1 VLSVQDEA
9 NSGNAAVVSEP
20 GRVPGAVVPSERR
33 AILRKETMSRIYEAL
48 KRAEEERSADQ
59 TSGISGPR
67 FPQAPVTPASGN
79 TEPISTINTL
89 TRGSVI
95 VPPQGQGGVLRF
107 NELWKHCT
115 QQDWHLDPDVNI
127 FHKSDMTERGAE
139 QFRTLRSRLY
149 LLRGKNKKQLRTL
162 LVTSAIPAE
171 GQTLVASN
179 LAQAI
184 VQQPDRCA
192 LIIDADLRRS
202 RLHVPLG
209 APVAPGLTDYLRGE
223 ADEMA
228 VIQHG
233 QEANLCLIAG
243 GNEVANPSELLLN
256 GRLNTLLERVV
267 PAFDWIILD
276 SPPCLSVSDAS
287 MLADLCDGVL
297 LVVRAGSTP
306 SATAQ
311 RACQELQRK
320 NVVGV
325 VLNAVAEAPAYGAY
339 DSSDY
344 GMGRSE
350 SMRSRK

>member
-1 VLSVQDEA
+1 
-9 NSGNAAVVSEP
+9 
-20 GRVPGAVVPSERR
+20 
-33 AILRKETMSRIYEAL
+33 MSRIYEAL
-48 KRAEEERSADQ
+48 KRAEEERSTDQ

-171 GQTLVASN
+171 GKTLVASN

-223 ADEMA
+223 ANEMA

>member
-1 VLSVQDEA
+1 MSILVRA
-9 NSGNAAVVSEP
+9 IRSGRGKFRKRSSFSRA
-20 GRVPGAVVPSERR
+20 GRFASAVVPSERL
-33 AILRKETMSRIYEAL
+33 AALRKETMSRIYEAL
-48 KRAEEERSADQ
+48 KRAEEERSAGRTTD
-59 TSGISGPR
+59 ISGP
-67 FPQAPVTPASGN
+67 PLQQATTTPAGEN
-79 TEPISTINTL
+79 TEPISTIDTL
-89 TRGSVI
+89 TRGGVI
-95 VPPQGQGGVLRF
+95 VPPPGHGGVVLRF

-115 QQDWHLDPDVNI
+115 RRDWHLDPDVNI
-127 FHKSDMTERGAE
+127 FHKSDMTEPGSE

-171 GQTLVASN
+171 GKTFVANN

-184 VQQPDRCA
+184 VQQPDRRV

-202 RLHVPLG
+202 RMHMALG
-209 APVAPGLTDYLRGE
+209 APFAPGLTNYLRGE

-243 GNEVANPSELLLN
+243 GDEVTNPSEMLFN
-256 GRLNTLLERVV
+256 GRLGTLLDRVA

-276 SPPCLSVSDAS
+276 SPPCLLVSDAS

-325 VLNAVAEAPAYGAY
+325 VLNAVAGAPTYGAY
-339 DSSDY
+339 DPPGY
-344 GMGRSE
+344 GFGRS
-350 SMRSRK
+350 